1 MSIKVVTIHQKSTNY
16 FDILI
21 GGETA
26 LENTFEAKPNDT
38 KMDPFPFQRF
48 P

>member
-1 MSIKVVTIHQKSTNY
+1 MYKTTTRLIQS
-16 FDILI
+16 LI
-21 GGETA
+21 GGEAA
-26 LENTFEAKPNDT
+26 LEDFPSEAQRNDT